1 MFKIVYE
8 LWKNLKL
15 KRRKQLSFLF
25 ILMLFNSFA
34 ELLTISAVIP
44 FLTVLTYPDKIFNHE
59 NFQLFINYFEFQ
71 TSNEI
76 IIPFILIFILITIIS
91 GFFRTVLLWKQIYL
105 TQYIEADINLKIFDN
120 ILKEEMIVH
129 KTRNS
134 SDLISS
140 ISQKTNAVIASGIRP
155 LMMLLSGFLTL
166 LFVLTFLFILEPI
179 MVLSIFAVFS
189 LLYLIIIIVFKPVL
203 KNNSKIISKKN
214 NKLIQSL
221 MEGFGSIREIILQNK
236 QEFFTKNFH
245 DADMSIRK
253 TTAMNQFISSCP
265 KLILEVVGIIILST
279 IAFII
284 FSQNGTII
292 SSIPMLG
299 VLALSAQRLLPI
311 IQQMYFSFA
320 AFYSGLALVEDVVNL
335 LNNDNLISKN
345 QQNIIINKINSINFN
360 NVSFGYISDK
370 KFKFVFK
377 NLNFNIQEGQLIGLV
392 GKTGSGKTS
401 LIDTIMYLLKPQE
414 GNIEINK
421 TNIKKIDISSYQN
434 KISHVPQNIYLTN
447 DTIAENIAFGINKD
461 LIDVAKLDKAIK
473 IAELSDF
480 IEELDKGIYT
490 NVGEN
495 GQRLSGGQKQRLG
508 IARSVY
514 RNFSIL
520 ILDEATSALDFETE
534 KKILMNIKIKFPEK
548 IIIIISH
555 REHSLNICD
564 KVLRI
569 KNNTLFEDKINKL
582 D

>member
-179 MVLSIFAVFS
+179 MVSSIFAVFS

-221 MEGFGSIREIILQNK
+221 MEGFGSIREIVLHNK

-245 DADMSIRK
+245 NADMSIRK
-253 TTAMNQFISSCP
+253 TTAINQFISSCP
-265 KLILEVVGIIILST
+265 KLILEIVGIIILST

-345 QQNIIINKINSINFN
+345 QQNIIINKINSINFK
-360 NVSFGYISDK
+360 NVSFGYMSDK
-370 KFKFVFK
+370 KFKFVFE

-461 LIDVAKLDKAIK
+461 LIDAAKLDNAIK

-514 RNFSIL
+514 RNFNIL

-564 KVLRI
+564 KVFRI
-569 KNNTLFEDKINKL
+569 NNNTLFEDKINKL
-582 D
+582 Y